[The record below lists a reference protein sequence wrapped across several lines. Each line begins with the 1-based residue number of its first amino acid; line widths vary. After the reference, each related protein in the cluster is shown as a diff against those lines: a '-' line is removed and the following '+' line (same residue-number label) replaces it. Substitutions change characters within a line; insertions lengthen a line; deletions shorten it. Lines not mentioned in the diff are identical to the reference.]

1 MDLANCMQR
10 LVVGT
15 TSMDQRSMFG
25 NACKCCSIDYRNTE
39 KIRTIG
45 CVAVLEYVQDNVL
58 FDSDLIVSS
67 SILF

>member
-1 MDLANCMQR
+1 MDLADCMQR
-10 LVVGT
+10 LVVGM

-39 KIRTIG
+39 EIRTIG
-45 CVAVLEYVQDNVL
+45 CVAVLEYLQDDIL
-58 FDSDLIVSS
+58 SDSDLIVIS